1 MFVLLKH
8 WHPYKT
14 NPSCSVNAIS
24 LKHIVGTYM
33 GGNTP
38 VCNTENILGVP
49 IGLSFHKIPPWLGL
63 WKVDVCKLVSDG
75 TNFVPPFRNI
85 DQLLQIDV
93 KYVFDSYCILIWI
106 LFLFDSY
113 FYFDELFGFNYIFI
127 RKTYVVTNSKDS
139 SSLFHFKMFQPCLWK
154 KWKEDVFMNKYKI
167 M

>member
-1 MFVLLKH
+1 
-8 WHPYKT
+8 
-14 NPSCSVNAIS
+14 
-24 LKHIVGTYM
+24 M

-93 KYVFDSYCILIWI
+93 KYVFDSYCILTII
-106 LFLFDSY
+106 FILTKIIFSASTIFLFLRHM
-113 FYFDELFGFNYIFI
+113 L
-127 RKTYVVTNSKDS
+127 
-139 SSLFHFKMFQPCLWK
+139 
-154 KWKEDVFMNKYKI
+154 
-167 M
+167 